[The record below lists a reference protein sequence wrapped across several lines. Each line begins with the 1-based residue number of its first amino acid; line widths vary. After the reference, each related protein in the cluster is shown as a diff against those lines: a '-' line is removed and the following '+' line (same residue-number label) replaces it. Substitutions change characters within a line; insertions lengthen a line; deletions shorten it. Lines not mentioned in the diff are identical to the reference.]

1 MTATAAGASFFD
13 TFTDTSAG
21 NWVKADEKNE
31 LMENG
36 QTFVITSVSRDEHS
50 QFGER
55 YVAHV
60 ILSDEERA
68 MSFPVGTVESR
79 DRMLEALEKWLDD
92 PANEKP
98 VCKLEKVGRS
108 IIIRPAS

>member
-1 MTATAAGASFFD
+1 MSEGFFD

-21 NWVKADEKNE
+21 NWVKADEKAE
-31 LMENG
+31 LMERG
-36 QTFVITSVSRDEHS
+36 ATFVIDGVTRDEHS

-55 YVAHV
+55 YVAKV
-60 ILSDEERA
+60 TLDGEERA

-79 DRMLEALEKWLDD
+79 DRMLDALEKWLEDES
-92 PANEKP
+92 NERP

-108 IIIRPAS
+108 IIIRAA